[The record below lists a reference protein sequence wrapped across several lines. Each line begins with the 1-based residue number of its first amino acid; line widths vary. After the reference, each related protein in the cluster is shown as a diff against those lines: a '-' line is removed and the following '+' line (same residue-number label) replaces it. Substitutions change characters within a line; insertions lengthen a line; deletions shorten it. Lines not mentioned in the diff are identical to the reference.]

1 MTQDLAALSHALLD
15 AARKAGAEAADT
27 LAIEG
32 RSVMIDVREGELEQA
47 ERSEST
53 DLGLRVLIGRKQAIV
68 SASDTRPETLAL
80 MAERAVA
87 MAREAPD
94 DPHAGLA
101 DPSQLTQDTGSAA
114 LDLFDPAPEPA
125 AEALPWGID
134 ESQLTMRVRWW
145 TDPVRTNVVHT
156 QARVIQAIS
165 TALDEAAIDMP
176 YPTNVVLLH
185 DQTEETDGT
194 RGAQREGWP
203 AGDKPPQSRQK
214 VEMKARARRDRA
226 MAPPR
231 SGHEDGDS
239 GAAPEDGDAI

>member
-101 DPSQLTQDTGSAA
+101 DPSQLS
-114 LDLFDPAPEPA
+114 DLPCKTDSSSDP
-125 AEALPWGID
+125 
-134 ESQLTMRVRWW
+134 
-145 TDPVRTNVVHT
+145 
-156 QARVIQAIS
+156 
-165 TALDEAAIDMP
+165 
-176 YPTNVVLLH
+176 LLL
-185 DQTEETDGT
+185 
-194 RGAQREGWP
+194 
-203 AGDKPPQSRQK
+203 SR
-214 VEMKARARRDRA
+214 
-226 MAPPR
+226 PPR
-231 SGHEDGDS
+231 RSLRS
-239 GAAPEDGDAI
+239 FPPSSSQRCTATRIL